1 MRSVVRNGGQVS
13 SARPISSARLCGLAA
28 WLALS
33 MPLAPGPAEAA
44 ALKLPTTPYRYTV
57 IDQDLPAALQEL
69 GSNLAIKVNV
79 SPEVK
84 GRIQG
89 RMPEGTAQEFLDRLA
104 ANYNLEWYYDGSVL
118 YLTSARE
125 SRTQLLVLSPIPFDR
140 LKGAL
145 DALEISDARFPLRP
159 APGRAVVMVSGPPRY
174 VTLVEQ
180 TLAGLVAEEQARPKP
195 LAEAAKAPPPPK
207 VTTLTVFR
215 GGQMTVFR
223 DGRPERLIGSEAEP
237 PARGESNAA
246 PAAASAVPA
255 PVAVPGVPLLS
266 LPGPAGVAPPRP

>member
-1 MRSVVRNGGQVS
+1 MRSGIRNGGR
-13 SARPISSARLCGLAA
+13 ARRVRLCALAA
-28 WLALS
+28 ALAALS
-33 MPLAPGPAEAA
+33 LPLAPKRPEAA
-44 ALKLPTTPYRYTV
+44 ALKLPATPYRYTV

-89 RMPEGTAQEFLDRLA
+89 RMPEGSAQEFLDRLA

-118 YLTSARE
+118 YITSARE

-140 LKGAL
+140 LKAAL
-145 DALEISDARFPLRP
+145 DALEIGDARFPIRP
-159 APGRAVVMVSGPPRY
+159 APGKAVVMVSGPPRY

-195 LAEAAKAPPPPK
+195 AAEAAKAAPPPK

-223 DGRPERLIGSEAEP
+223 DGRPERLIGPESEPAARSEAAAIP
-237 PARGESNAA
+237 A
-246 PAAASAVPA
+246 PAGAVPA
-255 PVAVPGVPLLS
+255 PGAPASVLPAPGAA
-266 LPGPAGVAPPRP
+266 PAPRP

>member
-1 MRSVVRNGGQVS
+1 MRSGVRNGGQAY
-13 SARPISSARLCGLAA
+13 SARRCVLAA
-28 WLALS
+28 VLAALS
-33 MPLAPGPAEAA
+33 LPLAVERPEAA
-44 ALKLPTTPYRYTV
+44 ALKMPTTPYRYTV

-89 RMPEGTAQEFLDRLA
+89 RMPEGTAQEFLERVA

-118 YLTSARE
+118 YVTSARE
-125 SRTQLLVLSPIPFDR
+125 NRTQLLVLSPIGFDR
-140 LKGAL
+140 LKSAL
-145 DALEISDARFPLRP
+145 DALQISDARFPIRP
-159 APGRAVVMVSGPPRY
+159 APGNGVVMVSGPPRY
-174 VTLVEQ
+174 VALVEQ

-195 LAEAAKAPPPPK
+195 SAEAPKVTAPK

-223 DGRPERLIGSEAEP
+223 DGRPERLIDGEAEA
-237 PARGESNAA
+237 PARAAA
-246 PAAASAVPA
+246 PAPAMQPA
-255 PVAVPGVPLLS
+255 PVSAIPAPAYPVPAFGAP
-266 LPGPAGVAPPRP
+266 LPGGVMPLRP

>member
-1 MRSVVRNGGQVS
+1 MRSGVRNGGQAY
-13 SARPISSARLCGLAA
+13 SARRCALAA
-28 WLALS
+28 VLAVLS
-33 MPLAPGPAEAA
+33 LPLAVERPEAA
-44 ALKLPTTPYRYTV
+44 ALKMPTTPYRYTV

-89 RMPEGTAQEFLDRLA
+89 RMPEGTAQDFLERVA

-118 YLTSARE
+118 YITSARE

-140 LKGAL
+140 LKAAL
-145 DALEISDARFPLRP
+145 DALEISDARFPIRP
-159 APGRAVVMVSGPPRY
+159 APGKAVVMVSGPPRY

-180 TLAGLVAEEQARPKP
+180 TLAGLVAEEHARPKP
-195 LAEAAKAPPPPK
+195 GAEAAKAPPLPK

-223 DGRPERLIGSEAEP
+223 DGRPERLIGPESE
-237 PARGESNAA
+237 PAPRSESGAA
-246 PAAASAVPA
+246 PAAAALAAPIPA
-255 PVAVPGVPLLS
+255 PGAPAPGVPA
-266 LPGPAGVAPPRP
+266 PAGVAPPRP